1 MRRPLERP
9 HPVKLGKKREM
20 AFAAQRSDLDN
31 QKYSEIVRFYLN
43 FNNSVNDTLKTV
55 RVICDEWYLLFE

>member
-43 FNNSVNDTLKTV
+43 FNNSVKDTLKTV
-55 RVICDEWYLLFE
+55 